1 MPPSPCLAFASPSHQ
16 AAAPPTQRPTSSC
29 SEPLSPWPSPF
40 STYDA
45 GPKSLLYASP
55 TSPSAPAYNLPASRS
70 ADKKTTRSAKAPY
83 PACLPCQDGGYTAGP
98 PCSKNGST
106 YAPPSPTHSTTSPAS
121 PRHRPPL
128 PPPLLTPCSSHCQ
141 APVGGSRFP
150 PKPSAAS
157 TRVASP
163 RPPYN
168 RIPSPRKGGT
178 QWYAALGTPRAVTQA
193 QGAWKTPAVVDSIY
207 DGPEEAGRLREIVL
221 AASRGPDAL
230 ALQDALV
237 ALQSDAASIHTTDRD
252 GADSFSSQLVHKLHT
267 LRHLF
272 SEDAVS
278 TFAPDSASRIR
289 RLKKHA
295 PDDDKALLVD
305 IASAFT
311 LLTKRGHHAV
321 ATATGKATLPAPLLS
336 APARPYSRSR
346 RLHQK
351 THCPR

>member
-70 ADKKTTRSAKAPY
+70 ADKKNDQVGEGSVSRLPSMPGWGLHCRATLLQEWVNLRSAVADTFDHFARISKTPTSATAAAPDALFITLSGPRWGLPLSAEAVRSQHSGRFT
-83 PACLPCQDGGYTAGP
+83 PA
-98 PCSKNGST
+98 
-106 YAPPSPTHSTTSPAS
+106 
-121 PRHRPPL
+121 
-128 PPPLLTPCSSHCQ
+128 
-141 APVGGSRFP
+141 
-150 PKPSAAS
+150 
-157 TRVASP
+157 
-163 RPPYN
+163 PYN